1 MAALLDE
8 LHLDRHAS
16 PVHVDLGHEI
26 SRRSEPP
33 RLAAV
38 WQIGA
43 DGRPACAW
51 LMHAQARC
59 RLPG

>member
-8 LHLDRHAS
+8 FYLNRHAL
-16 PVHVDLGHEI
+16 PAHVDLGHEI

-33 RLAAV
+33 RLVAV

-43 DGRPACAW
+43 DGRPTCAW
-51 LMHAQARC
+51 LMHAEARC
-59 RLPG
+59 RLSG